1 MGKPM
6 NSKGKGRFAPAVLA
20 VAGLAL
26 AIPGAGLAVA
36 SPDAI
41 ATPSAIEFMPFTPAG
56 ADPELAQKVAS
67 IVGTDALR
75 FTPANKPAPARERTV
90 NFAVRV
96 DAATARTLSGRSPME
111 PLAKGGPVQTSLPVA
126 PTRYNLGIAR
136 GYQSFA
142 QPTRSV
148 SSAAVAEGLRDIA
161 MPDLGSFDGDK
172 EENAKPSRFQS
183 RIALEQRDNAGTAP
197 LTLEGAG
204 TQRVDLGGSYR
215 LGRNLDVTAGV
226 RIKQDRDR
234 LAPLTDGM
242 EDDQAVYVGTQ
253 IRF

>member
-1 MGKPM
+1 MDKRFD
-6 NSKGKGRFAPAVLA
+6 SKSKGRFSPAMLA

-26 AIPGAGLAVA
+26 AVPGAGLAVA
-36 SPDAI
+36 SPGITEA
-41 ATPSAIEFMPFTPAG
+41 AQPVEFLPFTPAG
-56 ADPELAQKVAS
+56 ADPELAQKVARL
-67 IVGTDALR
+67 VGEDALR
-75 FTPANKPAPARERTV
+75 FTPASKPVPQRDRTV

-96 DAATARTLSGRSPME
+96 DDATARTLSGRTSLE
-111 PLAKGGPVQTSLPVA
+111 PLAATSAVQTALPVA

-148 SSAAVAEGLRDIA
+148 TAAAVAEGLKDIA
-161 MPDLGSFDGDK
+161 MPDLGTFDSK
-172 EENAKPSRFQS
+172 EQDGKPSRFQS
-183 RIALEQRDNAGTAP
+183 RIALEQEGLAGSTP
-197 LTLEGAG
+197 RTLEGAG
-204 TQRVDLGGSYR
+204 RQRVDLGGSYR
-215 LGRNLDVTAGV
+215 LSRNLDVTAGV

-234 LAPLTDGM
+234 LGPLTDGM